1 VEEEI
6 LKLPRAYI
14 ANVIYTLVGPPFK
27 EWVDSVIAQRNQK
40 ILEEQNQLIELDP
53 EVYKAFK
60 ESNHISG
67 KPAPADRLIF
77 VL

>member
-1 VEEEI
+1 MEEEV

-27 EWVDSVIAQRNQK
+27 EWVDLVIAQRNQK

-67 KPAPADRLIF
+67 KLQAAFRLIN